1 MGTPTT
7 RKRLVAAWL
16 LPPLVLA
23 VAAGP
28 LAGAAS
34 ADRPTTVTSSI
45 AGVPGSA
52 QVLKFEAADGVT
64 TLTFREQTVD
74 VGVFSGTSTNT
85 WTCIIRERKDTFRC
99 TGEGQFM
106 GTYQG
111 VTGLA
116 DTKLLATCSETESTP
131 PVVTCTGRYH
141 LDGKDALEG
150 LRGHGTFQSSGVF
163 NVSVRGTSEMRLH
176 DHR

>member
-7 RKRLVAAWL
+7 PKRLVAARL
-16 LPPLVLA
+16 LPPLALA
-23 VAAGP
+23 VAVGP

-34 ADRPTTVTSSI
+34 ADPPRTVTSTIS
-45 AGVPGSA
+45 GVPGSA
-52 QVLKFEAADGVT
+52 QVLEFETADGVT
-64 TLTFREQTVD
+64 TLTFTEQTLD

-85 WTCIIRERKDTFRC
+85 WTCIIRENKDTFRC
-99 TGEGQFM
+99 TGEGEFI

-111 VTGLA
+111 VTGPA
-116 DTKLLATCSETESTP
+116 DTKLWATCSEDESNP

-141 LDGKDALEG
+141 LDGKDELEG
-150 LRGHGTFQSSGVF
+150 LRGHGTFRSSGVF
-163 NVSVRGTSEMRLH
+163 NVNVHGTSELRLH